1 MPTYVAMLRGI
12 NVGSG
17 KIVKMERLRA
27 SFEALGFD
35 RVRTY
40 VQSGNVI
47 FESEEKSATGL
58 SKKIAEK
65 IQGNFGFIVPVLLKT
80 SKEIEQIVRDNPLVN
95 EKGID
100 HSK

>member
-12 NVGSG
+12 NVGPG

-35 RVRTY
+35 GVRTY

-47 FESEEKSATGL
+47 FESRAKVASG
-58 SKKIAEK
+58 I
-65 IQGNFGFIVPVLLKT
+65 IQ
-80 SKEIEQIVRDNPLVN
+80 ED
-95 EKGID
+95 
-100 HSK
+100 